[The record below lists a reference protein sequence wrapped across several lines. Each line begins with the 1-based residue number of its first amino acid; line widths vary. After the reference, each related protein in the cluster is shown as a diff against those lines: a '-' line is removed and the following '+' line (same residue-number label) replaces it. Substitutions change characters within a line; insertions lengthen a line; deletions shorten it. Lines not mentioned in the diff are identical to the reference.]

1 MSTFVV
7 EQAVVASAV
16 ADLGAEL
23 SALRGIATA
32 MTANGQPVRVLHAT
46 YVPTHQTCV
55 CVVDA
60 ADAATVLEAL
70 RRAGTHTARV
80 LPALDL

>member
-1 MSTFVV
+1 MSTFVI
-7 EQAVVASAV
+7 ERAVAGAAV
-16 ADLGAEL
+16 ADLGGEL

-32 MTANGQPVRVLHAT
+32 MTANGQPVQILHAT
-46 YVPTHQTCV
+46 YVPTHQTCL

-60 ADAATVLEAL
+60 DDAATVLEAL
-70 RRAGTHTARV
+70 RRAGNHTARV